1 MLSIFRFMEVIE
13 IDIVINPSTQAKFP
27 NRFRRLAAMKIIEVA
42 KFQYA
47 KFHYATYKFGDL

>member
-1 MLSIFRFMEVIE
+1 MEVIE

-27 NRFRRLAAMKIIEVA
+27 NRFRRLAAMKIIKVA

-47 KFHYATYKFGDL
+47 KFQYAIYKFGDL